1 MKHAQFNELQK
12 WLETT
17 NWNVFGTLKSI
28 SGEDIPLPIAR
39 KNARSFFNNLDRLYL
54 GSKLVSKGNR
64 IERMVFLHQG
74 ISGQNTH
81 FHFLAHTQSNVELFC
96 ENARCLWHKTNELN
110 SSVLQT
116 VIEPIISIPRATTY
130 CLHEFNRIGAD
141 TLALDM
147 CHKARS
153 TPKVRPI
160 HKFRRLLRQHD
171 KNQEIIERALFNEA
185 VRGT

>member
-1 MKHAQFNELQK
+1 MKNAQINELQK

-28 SGEDIPLPIAR
+28 SGEDISLPVAT
-39 KNARSFFNNLDRLYL
+39 KNARSFFNKLDRLYL
-54 GSKLVSKGNR
+54 GSELVSKGNR

-81 FHFLAHTQSNVELFC
+81 FHFLAHTQSNVEQFC
-96 ENARCLWHKTNELN
+96 ENARCLWQETNELN

-130 CLHEFNRIGAD
+130 CLHEFNRLGAD

-147 CHKARS
+147 CQKASS
-153 TPKVRPI
+153 TPRVRPI
-160 HKFRRLLRQHD
+160 HKFRRLLRQHY
-171 KNQEIIERALFNEA
+171 KNQEIIELALFNEA